1 MTSLR
6 LDNLDSALAEE
17 FVVVIYMEYNGKLYV
32 TEQKI
37 ASVKVIASE
46 YLNKKVDLD
55 LTDDQIKSLE
65 QLSK

>member
-6 LDNLDSALAEE
+6 LDNLDSAIAEE

-46 YLNKKVDLD
+46 YLKSDLEI
-55 LTDDQIKSLE
+55 LKNEQIKGSLN

>member
-1 MTSLR
+1 MVS
-6 LDNLDSALAEE
+6 
-17 FVVVIYMEYNGKLYV
+17 LYV

-46 YLNKKVDLD
+46 YLKSDLEI
-55 LTDDQIKSLE
+55 LKNEQIKGSLN